1 MRTHWMRACRPLRLC
16 LLAAAVTTI
25 PTLPLHPAQACGGFF
40 CNQAQDPNNLPVA
53 QTAEN
58 VLFAMDRAPDGKFL
72 LEAHVQIFYAGPADK
87 FSWVVPVDNQPT
99 VSVGS
104 NGVFAALLQSTRP
117 RFSLSYQDVGTCRQP
132 MFPPPQPGAPGGTVY
147 DAAAPAAD
155 AGAGVNIAFR
165 GDVGPYDAAVIKS
178 TDPQD
183 SKPLIDWLNANQ
195 YFVTDEGKRL
205 IADYVRQEKY
215 FVAIKLLPQKGV
227 TEIVPLVM
235 RFAGP
240 GPCIPLKLT
249 AIAAL
254 KDLKINLWVLADQ
267 RVVPDNVYEMEI
279 NPARINWFDGGSNYD
294 DLVKAAAN
302 EAGGN
307 AFITEFAGPT
317 TAFKGQVY
325 QPSRYDLPAIRAA
338 KTPPEA
344 LDRIGQQPFPRDAT
358 LLEILRRQIPLPTV
372 LKNMG
377 VAERDFYNQL
387 ASYWQ
392 QYQKDF
398 MPFDPLA
405 LAAEL
410 DMKFIQPLRQTQ
422 QLLDGHPRLTRL
434 STFISPEEMT
444 IDPTFTMNS
453 SLPDVPVE
461 RHATGFRYCGNQEY
475 DACTAPLKLQLPDGQ
490 AIWLMP
496 EHRDYPCYGGNS
508 NYQRKE
514 LDGMPALF
522 RGWVR
527 SSAGEGLAML
537 DNDKVIREAIAVH
550 NAALTGSLPDGAVP
564 TAPDAAV
571 GPDAAA
577 GTGGAGGGTGSDA
590 AAGGKGG
597 SKGSDAAAGGTGSAA
612 SGSGCSCA
620 LGNAGAAPPLLAPL
634 LAGLGL
640 LATRR
645 RRRR

>member
-1 MRTHWMRACRPLRLC
+1 MRTHTLPARRRLRLA
-16 LLAAAVTTI
+16 LLAAAVTTSAAV
-25 PTLPLHPAQACGGFF
+25 PLRRAEACGGFF
-40 CNQAQDPNNLPVA
+40 CNQPQDPNNLPVA

-58 VLFAMDRAPDGKFL
+58 VLFAMDRTADGKFA
-72 LEAHVQIFYAGPADK
+72 LEAHVQIFYTGPADK

-99 VSVGS
+99 VAVGS
-104 NGVFAALLQSTRP
+104 NGVFAALLAATRP
-117 RFSLSYQDVGTCRQP
+117 RFTVGFQDVGTCRPP
-132 MFPPPQPGAPGGTVY
+132 MFPPPQPPMSSAGGSV
-147 DAAAPAAD
+147 DAAGAAD
-155 AGAGVNIAFR
+155 SGTGGVNIAFR

-183 SKPLIDWLNANQ
+183 SKPLIDWLITNQ
-195 YFVTDEGKRL
+195 YFVTDEAKRL
-205 IADYVRQEKY
+205 IADYVRQEKF

-240 GPCIPLKLT
+240 GHCIPLKLT

-317 TAFKGQVY
+317 TQFKDQIY
-325 QPSRYDLPAIRAA
+325 QPNRYNVAAIQAA

-358 LLEILRRQIPLPTV
+358 LLEILRRQIPEPAV

-377 VAERDFYNQL
+377 VMERDFYNGL
-387 ASYWQ
+387 ATYWQ
-392 QYQKDF
+392 MYQKDF
-398 MPFDPLA
+398 SPFDPLA

-410 DMKFIQPLRQTQ
+410 DMKFIQPSRQTQ
-422 QLLDGHPRLTRL
+422 ELLDGHKRLTRL

-461 RHATGFRYCGNQEY
+461 RKAIGFRYCGNMEY
-475 DACTAPLKLQLPDGQ
+475 DACTAPLRLRLPDGQ
-490 AIWLMP
+490 DVWLKP
-496 EHRDYPCYGGNS
+496 EQRDYPCYGIGS
-508 NYQRKE
+508 YQRKE
-514 LDGMPALF
+514 LDSMPALY

-527 SSAGEGLAML
+527 SSAGEGMAKL
-537 DNDKVIREAIAVH
+537 DNDKLIRDAVAVH
-550 NAALTGSLPDGAVP
+550 NAALAASLPDAGIP
-564 TAPDAAV
+564 TAPDAGV
-571 GPDAAA
+571 DAASGA
-577 GTGGAGGGTGSDA
+577 GGAGGGVPTGGNKGSGGA
-590 AAGGKGG
+590 TSGAAGGQGG
-597 SKGSDAAAGGTGSAA
+597 DQD
-612 SGSGCSCA
+612 GSGCSCSVGDA
-620 LGNAGAAPPLLAPL
+620 AAAPPLLLPL

-640 LATRR
+640 LVARR
-645 RRRR
+645 RRR

>member
-1 MRTHWMRACRPLRLC
+1 MRTHPLPACRRFPLV
-16 LLAAAVTTI
+16 LLAAAVA
-25 PTLPLHPAQACGGFF
+25 TLPAAHRAFACGGFF
-40 CNQAQDPNNLPVA
+40 CNQSQDPNNLPVA

-58 VLFAMDRAPDGKFL
+58 VLFAMDRTPDGKFA

-87 FSWVVPVDNQPT
+87 FSWVVPVDNQPV

-104 NGVFAALLQSTRP
+104 NGVFAALLEATRP
-117 RFSLSYQDVGTCRQP
+117 RFSVSYQNVGTCKP
-132 MFPPPQPGAPGGTVY
+132 TLYPPQAGSPGTVY
-147 DAAAPAAD
+147 DGAVVAD
-155 AGAGVNIAFR
+155 SANGGVNIAFR

-294 DLVKAAAN
+294 QLVKSAAD

-317 TAFKGQVY
+317 LQFKDQVY
-325 QPSRYDLPAIRAA
+325 QAGRYDLGPIRAA

-358 LLEILRRQIPLPTV
+358 LLEILRRQIPEPAV
-372 LKNMG
+372 LKTMG
-377 VAERDFYNQL
+377 IMERDFYNGL
-387 ASYWQ
+387 GGYWQ

-398 MPFDPLA
+398 APFDPLA
-405 LAAEL
+405 LATEL
-410 DMKFIQPLRQTQ
+410 DMKFIQPQRQTQ
-422 QLLDGHPRLTRL
+422 ELLDGHKRLTRL

-461 RHATGFRYCGNQEY
+461 RKATGYRYCGNMEY
-475 DACTAPLKLQLPDGQ
+475 DVCTAPLKLQLPDGQ
-490 AIWLMP
+490 ELWLQP
-496 EHRDYPCYGGNS
+496 EKRDYPCYGNAS
-508 NYQRKE
+508 YPLKP
-514 LDGMPALF
+514 LDGMPALY

-527 SSAGEGLAML
+527 SSAGEGMAKL
-537 DNDKVIREAIAVH
+537 DNDKVIRAAVVAH
-550 NAALTGSLPDGAVP
+550 NAALLGTLGDAGIPTTPDAG
-564 TAPDAAV
+564 APDA
-571 GPDAAA
+571 PA
-577 GTGGAGGGTGSDA
+577 GAGGAG
-590 AAGGKGG
+590 AGGAPAGG
-597 SKGSDAAAGGTGSAA
+597 SKGSGGATGGKAGGSDGD
-612 SGSGCSCA
+612 GSGCSCA
-620 LGNAGAAPPLLAPL
+620 VGETAATPPLLLPL

-640 LATRR
+640 LAVRR
-645 RRRR
+645 RRR